1 MSGAH
6 PCLRGENR
14 LNSTRLRSTPG
25 SSPRER
31 GKPTLPI
38 PYQIIQGLIP
48 THAGKTGYPHTHLV
62 RPGAHPHSR
71 GENHREINQTSTT
84 SGSSPLTRGK
94 HFANWGFTPQIGQ
107 ILESLESC
115 AYAEIYS
122 LPVAYATDSRD
133 RAQNTDRA
141 PQSSKGASSK

>member
-1 MSGAH
+1 MSG
-6 PCLRGENR
+6 ENAAR
-14 LNSTRLRSTPG
+14 IMENTEQAG

-31 GKPTLPI
+31 GK
-38 PYQIIQGLIP
+38 
-48 THAGKTGYPHTHLV
+48 
-62 RPGAHPHSR
+62 RF
-71 GENHREINQTSTT
+71 STW
-84 SGSSPLTRGK
+84 S
-94 HFANWGFTPQIGQ
+94 FTPQIGQ

-133 RAQNTDRA
+133 QAQNTDRA